1 MILLNNNN
9 KKKISYNHLK
19 WDLSYQLFEASL
31 RYLLSLIIVF
41 FEMDLGDCF
50 VVESIRNFRWVKG
63 IKNLVGSKI

>member
-1 MILLNNNN
+1 M
-9 KKKISYNHLK
+9 KKKKNCYNYLK